1 MQYKSALMT
10 EATGHIDG
18 LVASHNRW
26 GHYFRPRVTPV
37 NPNSTRQSV
46 QRSILANLANL
57 WQDLT
62 PEQRGLWAEFG
73 AAVPSVNR
81 LGQEIFLTGQ
91 LSYIK
96 ANSNLEL
103 IGEALVSDPPAEMN
117 NGQAVTP
124 DPETWEYNIDTQAWQ
139 LDVDR
144 AGPESVDGNVLTFR
158 GRAMNPSRNFYGGPY
173 QLADVEPIL
182 LAAEDATPTAIIGTD
197 DLSDYTIPETG
208 AKIPMRFVVQYADGR
223 LSHSQVL
230 FLHPDLTTTSV

>member
-57 WQDLT
+57 YQDLT

-73 AAVPSVNR
+73 AAVPSTNR

-103 IGEALVSDPPAEMN
+103 IGQPLVSDPPAEMN

-124 DPETWEYNIDTQAWQ
+124 DPETWEYNIDTDTWSIT
-139 LDVDR
+139 VNR
-144 AGPESVDGNVLTFR
+144 AGLESVDGHVLTFR

-173 QLADVEPIL
+173 QLADVEAIAL
-182 LAAEDATPTAIIGTD
+182 GVDTAIPTAQIGID

-208 AKIPMRFVVQYADGR
+208 AKIPMRFIVQYEDGR
-223 LSHSQVL
+223 KSHSQVI
-230 FLHPDLTTTSV
+230 FLHPDLTTTSA